1 MLSRL
6 QILLHG
12 ASSPGAGLPPAPPG
26 CGRSGGTR
34 PNGFHLAAMLGEGDT
49 AAFKFSTRNLSES
62 PAPHPSWPLWW
73 LFNASG
79 YFEPLSSAGRGT
91 GQDGSRS
98 CLPSPSVNPRLSDIS
113 TYSVRVNKPFPQAL
127 YSKGKKVWA
136 HLSAKRLQICV
147 RLSIKGRGEGEKGW
161 GRELGRFVYGLHN
174 DSIYSLQPAWAD

>member
-1 MLSRL
+1 MLSSL

-26 CGRSGGTR
+26 CGRSGGMR
-34 PNGFHLAAMLGEGDT
+34 PNGFHLAAMLGEAEK

-62 PAPHPSWPLWW
+62 PLGPPAPHPSWSLLW

-91 GQDGSRS
+91 RPPGGARPGWVPLLAGS
-98 CLPSPSVNPRLSDIS
+98 CLPSPSVNPRLSRIS

-127 YSKGKKVWA
+127 YSTGKK
-136 HLSAKRLQICV
+136 S
-147 RLSIKGRGEGEKGW
+147 
-161 GRELGRFVYGLHN
+161 LG
-174 DSIYSLQPAWAD
+174 SS